1 MKSATV
7 VLGGQ
12 GYEVKALPIKQSKA
26 WRSQLEGPFGAL
38 AGALEGAGQI
48 DLGNGL
54 DIGRLV
60 RTLSG
65 TLIGSIDLLM
75 ELLFAYSPELAADRK
90 RIEEEAYD
98 EEALIALTEVLKL
111 AYPFGVV
118 LGMVNGRTGSKT
130 SSNSA

>member
-1 MKSATV
+1 MKSAMV

-12 GYEVKALPIKQSKA
+12 GYEVKALPMKQSRD
-26 WRSQLEGPFGAL
+26 WRKRLEVPFGTL
-38 AGALEGAGQI
+38 AGALEGAGSI
-48 DLGNGL
+48 ELTNGL

-75 ELLFAYSPELAADRK
+75 ELLFAYSPELAADRE

-118 LGMVNGRTGSKT
+118 LGMVNGRMVSKT
-130 SSNSA
+130 